1 MTRKI
6 FKSVALTSA
15 LAVLLAAALMALT
28 LFGVY
33 ESGMTE
39 ELRAEAGYICHAL
52 NREEN
57 ELDFFEDFT
66 TKNRVS
72 LIATDGTVLYD
83 SEADASALGSHA
95 DRPEVAGAI
104 ASGHGESERYSDT
117 LAQTTYYCALRTDRG
132 NVLRVANSRSS
143 MLGLYLK
150 GLPLLCLVLL
160 AVLCVSMLIA
170 RLVARRFV
178 APLNNLNLDAP
189 LENEVYDELSPL
201 LTRMDRQYREIDR
214 QMRALSDARQEL
226 AAITENMREGLIVLD
241 RKGCV
246 LSMNGSAAGIFGVD
260 AQARVGAD
268 MLSVSRDPVVQQS
281 VDAAL
286 KGEDTDGMLERNG
299 RHYQLLSGPVLKE
312 GETAGVVLLTLD
324 VTEKYAAE
332 VSRREFTA
340 NVSHELKTPL
350 TSISGYAEIIRDGVA
365 RAEDV
370 PGFAARIHDEAS
382 HLLTLINDILEL
394 SRLDERRGL
403 GEHARIRLLAA
414 AREAARRLEPL
425 AQEKN
430 IDLGVQGED
439 LEIQGDKLLLGEMI
453 YNLVDN
459 AVKYTPEGGR
469 VEVRVAREGRSA
481 LLSVQDNGIGIPE
494 EHQPHVFERFY
505 RVDKSHSRATGGTG
519 LGLSIVKHGAAI
531 HGAKLRLVSAPGKGT
546 CVTLAFP
553 PVE

>member
-28 LFGVY
+28 LFSVY

-189 LENEVYDELSPL
+189 LENEVYDEL
-201 LTRMDRQYREIDR
+201 
-214 QMRALSDARQEL
+214 
-226 AAITENMREGLIVLD
+226 
-241 RKGCV
+241 
-246 LSMNGSAAGIFGVD
+246 
-260 AQARVGAD
+260 
-268 MLSVSRDPVVQQS
+268 
-281 VDAAL
+281 
-286 KGEDTDGMLERNG
+286 
-299 RHYQLLSGPVLKE
+299 
-312 GETAGVVLLTLD
+312 
-324 VTEKYAAE
+324 
-332 VSRREFTA
+332 
-340 NVSHELKTPL
+340 
-350 TSISGYAEIIRDGVA
+350 
-365 RAEDV
+365 
-370 PGFAARIHDEAS
+370 
-382 HLLTLINDILEL
+382 
-394 SRLDERRGL
+394 
-403 GEHARIRLLAA
+403 
-414 AREAARRLEPL
+414 
-425 AQEKN
+425 
-430 IDLGVQGED
+430 
-439 LEIQGDKLLLGEMI
+439 
-453 YNLVDN
+453 
-459 AVKYTPEGGR
+459 
-469 VEVRVAREGRSA
+469 
-481 LLSVQDNGIGIPE
+481 
-494 EHQPHVFERFY
+494 
-505 RVDKSHSRATGGTG
+505 
-519 LGLSIVKHGAAI
+519 
-531 HGAKLRLVSAPGKGT
+531 
-546 CVTLAFP
+546 
-553 PVE
+553 